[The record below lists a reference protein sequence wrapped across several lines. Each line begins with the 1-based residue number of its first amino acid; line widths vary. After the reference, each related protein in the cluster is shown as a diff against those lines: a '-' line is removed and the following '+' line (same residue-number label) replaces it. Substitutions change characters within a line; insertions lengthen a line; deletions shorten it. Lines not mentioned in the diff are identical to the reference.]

1 MNRFATHSLTLMVV
15 AGCGT
20 ALLIWL
26 APASTIVH
34 LILGLLLV
42 LILPGYA
49 LTELLFAKGQLTR
62 TERLL
67 YTLGGSVMVATLGA
81 LLLNQVPGGVQTNG
95 WIGLLVGVTL
105 IGTLLGALKG
115 QPATTTA
122 APRLPR
128 LRISFNQLLVLAI
141 AVGVA
146 GIAVKTAQTPTS
158 PQGLTGYTLLW
169 MLPAD
174 DTSRLALGI
183 SNQEFAP
190 TAYKLQ
196 VKVDDQLAQ
205 EWPSLLLGVN
215 GRWAA
220 ELAVPATAVAGHE
233 ITAELYRLDQ
243 PDQLYRHV
251 VLRPAVE

>member
-1 MNRFATHSLTLMVV
+1 MNRFANHSLALMVL

-26 APASTIVH
+26 APASTVVH

-67 YTLGGSVMVATLGA
+67 YTVVGSITVATLGA
-81 LLLNQVPGGVQTNG
+81 LVLNQLPGGVQTSG

-105 IGTLLGALKG
+105 LGTLLGALKR
-115 QPATTTA
+115 QPTAT
-122 APRLPR
+122 APVTRLPR

-174 DTSRLALGI
+174 DSSRLALGI

-196 VKVDDQLAQ
+196 VKVDQQLAQ
-205 EWPSLLLGVN
+205 EWSNLRLAVN

-251 VLRPAVE
+251 VLRPAGE

>member
-1 MNRFATHSLTLMVV
+1 MVL

-26 APASTIVH
+26 APASTVVH
-34 LILGLLLV
+34 LVLGLLLV
-42 LILPGYA
+42 LVLPGYA

-81 LLLNQVPGGVQTNG
+81 LLLNQLPSGVQTNG

-105 IGTLLGALKG
+105 IGTLLGALKR
-115 QPATTTA
+115 QPAVSTTA
-122 APRLPR
+122 PTAATPRPR

-146 GIAVKTAQTPTS
+146 GIAVKTAQTPIT

-169 MLPAD
+169 MLPAA

-196 VKVDDQLAQ
+196 VKVDKQLAQ

-220 ELAVPATAVAGHE
+220 ELAVPAAAVAGHE